1 MNFFRFFD
9 GKVGGGAEWFLPSNL
24 IHFAHRNSKIRDS
37 STPQSQKSK
46 IKIMSSKQLHYER

>member
-24 IHFAHRNSKIRDS
+24 IHFAYTKTAEFTARTFRPVEHRAQAKV
-37 STPQSQKSK
+37 
-46 IKIMSSKQLHYER
+46 QLTA